1 MEPFDKVNG
10 YTLALNWTFYND
22 LGEFNQMLVFLWN
35 FKVVL
40 DHKLI
45 GSWSL
50 RSAVPRW
57 LWFLDLTLQ
66 YNMAEPAYQ

>member
-1 MEPFDKVNG
+1 MTLVNL
-10 YTLALNWTFYND
+10 TKCWSL
-22 LGEFNQMLVFLWN
+22 LWN